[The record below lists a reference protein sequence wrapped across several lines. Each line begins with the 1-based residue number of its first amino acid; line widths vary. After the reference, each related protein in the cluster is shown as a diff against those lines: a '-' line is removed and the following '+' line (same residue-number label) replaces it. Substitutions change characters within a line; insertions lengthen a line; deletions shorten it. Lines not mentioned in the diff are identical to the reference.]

1 MRFDEAD
8 WVNRWAK
15 NRGETQ
21 AIAAQAER
29 LHNAKHSTF
38 VNCEGDKQTCAT
50 HTDDISYQSRFSRL
64 SHETRANN
72 ERRSL

>member
-1 MRFDEAD
+1 MRSGEAD
-8 WVNRWAK
+8 WMDRWAK

-38 VNCEGDKQTCAT
+38 VNRERDKLAGC
-50 HTDDISYQSRFSRL
+50 
-64 SHETRANN
+64 
-72 ERRSL
+72 